1 MKELHLSLPPSAHS
15 LIPPS
20 IVDVVVVAQLQTR
33 KLKNRHN
40 AHTILAFSPFFFVHI
55 MAFKWKLKDFLL
67 LRLESEFSAGLLW
80 MKRKEGGRRSKRMLK
95 IITGSSLLHTQYLL
109 IFLKE
114 RFLWKLINHPCK
126 CFLNELVNTMK
137 LFFWHSLKFFSLK
150 FFSSFTLKTLFF
162 CGYNFRIIN
171 NLRWFFV
178 CHKNVISRLS
188 HGNRMRLHF

>member
-1 MKELHLSLPPSAHS
+1 MNPHERVASLSRS
-15 LIPPS
+15 LRTFINSSQHRRRRRRRTVTDEEVEKSTQCTHNPCIFS
-20 IVDVVVVAQLQTR
+20 I
-33 KLKNRHN
+33 
-40 AHTILAFSPFFFVHI
+40 FFVHI

-80 MKRKEGGRRSKRMLK
+80 MKRKEGRRRSKRMLK

-162 CGYNFRIIN
+162 LWLQF
-171 NLRWFFV
+171 
-178 CHKNVISRLS
+178 S
-188 HGNRMRLHF
+188 HH